1 MVVGGLIFSQ
11 LMTLYLTPV
20 MYTYMANVVGW
31 FGTRKRGAGLEPE
44 LGFGD

>member
-1 MVVGGLIFSQ
+1 VVVGGLIFSQ

-20 MYTYMANVVGW
+20 MYTYMANLVGW
-31 FGTRKRGAGLEPE
+31 FRTRKGGAGLEPE